1 VPTEPSISRDRVFRF
16 GPFELSE
23 REGELRKGGA
33 RIKLQEQP
41 FRVLVELVAN
51 SGSLVSRED
60 LHKKLWPAD
69 TFVDFDVG
77 LNSAI
82 RKLRQALNDDA
93 ENPRYI
99 ETLAKRGYRFL
110 APVAVALPEPP
121 VAKLAAVSVETA
133 TLLSVEPHSVVE
145 ELTTAEPRLNEP
157 PFWRN
162 KIRLWH
168 LAVAGLALLALGVG
182 LAWWLRP
189 AAGRQPVAQRITAN
203 PPDVPVT
210 GAVISPDGKYVAYSD
225 DTGVYIRLIDGGETR
240 PLVLPKGFDGVP
252 TSWYPDSTHLL
263 LTSAWR
269 PQKKAKIWRVSILGG
284 GPQMLLEDAQD
295 GVVSPDGSQIAFL
308 HFGSSE
314 YDPELWLAEAD
325 GRNAHRLVERRL
337 GRSGKETDLWSA
349 SWSPNGQRIAYM
361 EREGVPSNDST
372 GDRFLVYSRKAD
384 GSDERFLFQD
394 GRMDSVPDTNVPLL
408 PPPLYWAPNGRLY
421 FALQSQKR
429 KGGHDDAVWSIGV
442 DQNTGEARGQPRELL
457 SGLGWIGGFSAS
469 RDGKRLLFWRSNVSA
484 QVFVSDFDANS
495 RKMSSPRRL
504 TIDRSVDFWPADWTA
519 DSKAAV
525 FVSTRDGMH
534 KIYKQDLDATTPEVL
549 NEWRRVEVLF
559 PRLSGDGSEILD
571 GVTDKPDDAS
581 APVDLTAVPI
591 AGGAPRMMLSEP
603 GINNLICAKP
613 PSRVCMLKELLASG
627 SFFYL
632 FDLHQGKGPLVAK
645 LPSDAA
651 SGFSPDGSTLVLVTD
666 GEKGQMRF
674 VSIDSGA
681 TKDVVVK
688 DWPILKG
695 ADWSADSKVV
705 LTASVTSA
713 GAPVILGIDR
723 EGNANVLLEGDRSAP
738 IGWVIPSPDGKH
750 GALEI
755 TTGESNVWMVEN
767 Y

>member
-1 VPTEPSISRDRVFRF
+1 MPTEPSISRDRVFRF

-23 REGELRKGGA
+23 REGELRKGGV

-51 SGSLVSRED
+51 SGNLVSRED
-60 LHKKLWPAD
+60 LHKELWPAD

-82 RKLRQALNDDA
+82 RKLRQALGDDA
-93 ENPRYI
+93 DNPRYI

-110 APVAVALPEPP
+110 ATVAVTAPDPP
-121 VAKLAAVSVETA
+121 VAELAAVSVETA
-133 TLLSVEPHSVVE
+133 ALRSVQPGSVAE
-145 ELTTAEPRLNEP
+145 ELTTVEAPIDEP
-157 PFWRN
+157 PFWRK

-168 LAVAGLALLALGVG
+168 LAAAGIALLALGGG
-182 LAWWLRP
+182 LAWWVRP
-189 AAGRQPVAQRITAN
+189 AATRQVTAQRITAN

-225 DTGVYIRLIDGGETR
+225 QTGVYIRLIDSGETR

-263 LTSAWR
+263 LTNRER
-269 PQKKAKIWRVSILGG
+269 PQNKAKIWRVSILGG

-308 HFGSSE
+308 HVGSSD
-314 YDPELWLAEAD
+314 YDRELWLAEAD
-325 GRNAHRLVERRL
+325 GRNAHRLVERKL
-337 GRSGKETDLWSA
+337 ERSGKETDAWSA
-349 SWSPNGQRIAYM
+349 TWSPDGRRVAYI
-361 EREGVPSNDST
+361 ERESVPSNSST

-384 GSDERFLFQD
+384 GSDARFLFQD
-394 GRMDSVPDTNVPLL
+394 DRMDSVPGAYVQLL

-429 KGGHDDAVWSIGV
+429 KGGHDDAIWSIGV
-442 DQNTGEARGQPRELL
+442 DQNTGEAHGEPREMLR
-457 SGLGWIGGFSAS
+457 GLGWIGGFSAS
-469 RDGKRLLFWRSNVSA
+469 RDGKRLVFWRSNVSA
-484 QVFVSDFDANS
+484 QVFVSDFDGNS

-504 TIDRSVDFWPADWTA
+504 TIDQSVDFWAADWTA

-549 NEWRRVEVLF
+549 NEWRKVEVVF

-571 GVTDKPDDAS
+571 GVTDKPDDAG
-581 APVDLTAVPI
+581 APVDLMAVPI

-613 PSRVCMLKELLASG
+613 PSRVCMLNELLASG

-632 FDLHQGKGPLVAK
+632 FDLRQGKGRLVSK
-645 LPSDAA
+645 LPSDAN
-651 SGFSPDGSTLVLVTD
+651 SGFSPDGSTLVLVTN

-688 DWPILKG
+688 DWPTLKS

-705 LTASVTSA
+705 LTASVTST

-738 IGWVIPSPDGKH
+738 IGWVVPSPDGKH
-750 GALEI
+750 GALNI
-755 TTGESNVWMVEN
+755 MTGESNVWMVEN